1 VDLRSVG
8 LDVVDEALG
17 RTSRRDP
24 VSSRTGGP
32 AGNARLTAWTG
43 VVLLTLLVAEFFT
56 LIDVGRLISWHLAI
70 GVLLIPPA
78 LLKTASTGWRIVGYY
93 LRRRPYRLAGPPPT
107 ALRVL
112 GPLVITTTVALLGSG
127 LLLILVGP
135 AESRTVLLDALGQ
148 RVDWVTV
155 HQAVFVAW
163 AVVTGLHVLA
173 RLIPTW
179 RLTGSRAATPPVPGG
194 YRRAATLAVTALV
207 AILTVLLLWPTTAGW
222 RDRPQQRRN
231 GRVAAGFFRFE
242 RTGLIESVSH
252 RTTGSAQVETL
263 DGRIDEQ
270 FYCAPL
276 HAWWSSSGA

>member
-1 VDLRSVG
+1 MELRSVG

-17 RTSRRDP
+17 RTFRRDP

-43 VVLLTLLVAEFFT
+43 VVLLTLLMAELFT
-56 LIDVGRLISWHLAI
+56 LIDVGGLISWHLVI

-93 LRRRPYRLAGPPPT
+93 LGRSPYRQAGPPPT
-107 ALRVL
+107 VLRVL
-112 GPLVITTTVALLGSG
+112 GPLVVATTLALLGSG
-127 LLLILVGP
+127 LLLILLGP
-135 AESRTVLLDALGQ
+135 ATSRTVVVDAFGQ

-173 RLIPTW
+173 RLLPTW
-179 RLTGSRAATPPVPGG
+179 RLIGSRAAAAPVPGG

-207 AILTVLLLWPTTAGW
+207 AILTILLLWPTTAGW
-222 RDRPQQRRN
+222 RDRSQRP
-231 GRVAAGFFRFE
+231 E
-242 RTGLIESVSH
+242 RAPGHSVP
-252 RTTGSAQVETL
+252 R
-263 DGRIDEQ
+263 
-270 FYCAPL
+270 
-276 HAWWSSSGA
+276 

>member
-24 VSSRTGGP
+24 VSSGSGGP

-43 VVLLTLLVAEFFT
+43 VVLLALLVAELFT
-56 LIDVGRLISWHLAI
+56 LVDVGRLISWHLVI

-93 LRRRPYRLAGPPPT
+93 LGRRSYRRAGPPPI

-127 LLLILVGP
+127 LLLILLGP
-135 AESRTVLLDALGQ
+135 ATSRTVLVDVFGQ

-173 RLIPTW
+173 RLVPTW
-179 RLTGSRAATPPVPGG
+179 RLTGSRAAASPVPGG
-194 YRRAATLAVTALV
+194 YRRAAALAVAALV
-207 AILTVLLLWPTTAGW
+207 ALLTILLLWPTAAAW
-222 RDRPQQRRN
+222 RDRSQQRPEGPP
-231 GRVAAGFFRFE
+231 GR
-242 RTGLIESVSH
+242 SVP
-252 RTTGSAQVETL
+252 R
-263 DGRIDEQ
+263 
-270 FYCAPL
+270 
-276 HAWWSSSGA
+276 

>member
-1 VDLRSVG
+1 VELRSVG

-17 RTSRRDP
+17 RTFRRDP

-43 VVLLTLLVAEFFT
+43 VVLLTLLMAELFT
-56 LIDVGRLISWHLAI
+56 LIDVGGLISWHLVI

-93 LRRRPYRLAGPPPT
+93 LGRSPYRQAGPPPT
-107 ALRVL
+107 VLRVL
-112 GPLVITTTVALLGSG
+112 GPLVVATTLALLGSG
-127 LLLILVGP
+127 LLLILLGP
-135 AESRTVLLDALGQ
+135 ATSRTVVVDAFGQ

-173 RLIPTW
+173 RLLPTW
-179 RLTGSRAATPPVPGG
+179 RLIGSRAAAAPVPGG

-207 AILTVLLLWPTTAGW
+207 AILTILLLWPTTAGW
-222 RDRPQQRRN
+222 RDRSQRP
-231 GRVAAGFFRFE
+231 E
-242 RTGLIESVSH
+242 RPPGHSVP
-252 RTTGSAQVETL
+252 R
-263 DGRIDEQ
+263 
-270 FYCAPL
+270 
-276 HAWWSSSGA
+276 